1 MDSNQLDTKIQEFES
16 RVSATSTIEQDGQFW
31 RDTWA
36 LVKAIDTEFKTVVY
50 ATEKDK
56 AAALWRFQ
64 NIVDQMREDRKRLDH
79 KRTSQAKGSN
89 LLRSRIINLARAA
102 WPRQDGFAFMAKE
115 LTGLD
120 IAVLAER
127 VAIAKV
133 KTPPLMPDTD
143 PRERERG
150 RLAELS
156 ARMKVAWD
164 AFNAQK
170 EDLLPKVQ
178 EDCQKILGGVQA
190 ELTKALDQ
198 WKAETLERK
207 QKRTA
212 TFEQRKQEKLRLIAE
227 MKSLIARA
235 GEAGFKDRSEA
246 IVAEW
251 KKVGSAGMDYEDDLW
266 AKFKCELGLF
276 KLARKKS
283 QDQKLQARL
292 DNQAEF
298 LQKLQQSVEHD
309 KGVLKEK
316 LEKRATVFE
325 GPRADQIRMHLGT
338 VIESLEQKIQS
349 KKLKVKELL
358 AEITEIRRALRDAG
372 ELGGPE
378 KRINKHRE
386 KQGTEREVN
395 HAEKGGHR
403 FTQNGNHA

>member
-1 MDSNQLDTKIQEFES
+1 MDSNQLETKIQEFES
-16 RVSATSTIEQDGQFW
+16 RMSVTATTVQDGQFW

-56 AAALWRFQ
+56 ATALWRFQ
-64 NIVDQMREDRKRLDH
+64 KIVDRVRADRKRVEH
-79 KRTSQAKGSN
+79 KRISQSKGSN
-89 LLRSRIINLARAA
+89 LLRARIINLARAA

-115 LTGLD
+115 LTGLS
-120 IAVLAER
+120 LAELAGH
-127 VAIAKV
+127 VPVAKV

-178 EDCQKILGGVQA
+178 ADCQKILGAVQA

-198 WKAETLERK
+198 WKTETLERK

-212 TFEQRKQEKLRLIAE
+212 TFEQRNEVKLRLIAE
-227 MKSLIARA
+227 MQSLIGKA
-235 GEAGFKDRSEA
+235 GEPGFKDRSEA

-251 KKVGSAGMDYEDDLW
+251 KKTGSAGMDYEDDLW
-266 AKFKCELGLF
+266 AKFKAALNLF

-292 DNQAEF
+292 DNQITF
-298 LQKLQQSVEHD
+298 LQDIQQSVEHD

-316 LEKRATVFE
+316 REKLANVFD
-325 GPRADQIRMHLGT
+325 GPRADLIRAQLGT
-338 VIESLEQKIQS
+338 VVASLEQKIQS
-349 KKLKVKELL
+349 KRVKIKEVQS
-358 AEITEIRRALRDAG
+358 EIMAIRSSLQDEEG
-372 ELGGPE
+372 MDGPE
-378 KRINKHRE
+378 HGE
-386 KQGTEREVN
+386 KSPQRTKGTE
-395 HAEKGGHR
+395 KKK
-403 FTQNGNHA
+403 TW